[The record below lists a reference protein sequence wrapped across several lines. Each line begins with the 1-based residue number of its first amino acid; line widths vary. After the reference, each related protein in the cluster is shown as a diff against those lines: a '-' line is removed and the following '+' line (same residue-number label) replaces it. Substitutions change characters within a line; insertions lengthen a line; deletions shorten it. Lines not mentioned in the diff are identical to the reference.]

1 MQNKKTIMAV
11 SALFIL
17 LFHLWILVTDFQIEV
32 YLRHMCVVGV
42 DLFFFVSAY
51 SIGKR
56 EKIVYKDFI
65 INRIKKVYLKFI
77 LFSIIATLYFG
88 WDGIRLIKIILGIE
102 LFEKGG
108 GAFLWFLPAIM
119 LVYLILPLYKK
130 IDSVYPKLI
139 PFLTVSLYL
148 FLSIMISSFTTYT
161 NLFILTNRIPVL
173 LFGYYFAKYHV
184 FEFLNNHKFRYWVTT
199 VASLSFGIGLSY
211 FTYVNHWNVS
221 WYRDI
226 FYILYLPFG
235 IGMVL
240 LLDQIK
246 VNPLIEGIGS
256 VTLEL
261 YGLQMIFGFKIASTI
276 YQTIHSKLFSNIITI
291 IVLVVIAMMIQYIF
305 HLTNKFKWNQKESN
319 Y

>member
-11 SALFIL
+11 SALLIL
-17 LFHLWILVTDFQIEV
+17 LFHLWILVTDLQIEA

-65 INRIKKVYLKFI
+65 INRLEKVYLKFV

-88 WDGIRLIKIILGIE
+88 WNGIKFIKIILGIE

-119 LVYLILPLYKK
+119 LVYLILPFYKK
-130 IDSVYPKLI
+130 VDSIYPKLTF
-139 PFLTVSLYL
+139 FLTISLYL
-148 FLSIMISSFTTYT
+148 VLSIIVSLFTTYKT
-161 NLFILTNRIPVL
+161 LFILTNRIPIL
-173 LFGYYFAKYHV
+173 LVGYYFAKYHV
-184 FEFLNNHKFRYWVTT
+184 FEFLNHYKLKYWITT
-199 VASLSFGIGLSY
+199 VVTLLFGTILSY
-211 FTYVNHWNVS
+211 FEYINHWNVS
-221 WYRDI
+221 WCRYI
-226 FYILYLPFG
+226 FYIIYLPFS
-235 IGMVL
+235 IGMIL
-240 LLDQIK
+240 LLDQIR
-246 VNPLIEGIGS
+246 VNPLISKIGS

-261 YGLQMIFGFKIASTI
+261 YGLQMIFGFKLASVI
-276 YQTIHSKLFSNIITI
+276 YQIINRKLFSNIVTI
-291 IVLVVIAMMIQYIF
+291 IVLIVIAIVIQYIF
-305 HLTNKFKWNQKESN
+305 NLKDKFKLNLKRSK